1 MSEWIRGALERLRED
16 ERKLLRE
23 ALGVDS
29 SRGGENGRI
38 GKGREGDEKKRGLAS
53 VSAMIE

>member
-23 ALGVDS
+23 ASGVES
-29 SRGGENGRI
+29 SRRGENRRI
-38 GKGREGDEKKRGLAS
+38 GKGREEAIKKGLAS